1 MLDAGSVLKQGEALV
16 VSHVVGGREIS
27 YQLNVSSLQN
37 PLTLRAL
44 QEFRCPSSI

>member
-1 MLDAGSVLKQGEALV
+1 M
-16 VSHVVGGREIS
+16 VSHVGGGRDIS

-37 PLTLRAL
+37 PLTLKAL